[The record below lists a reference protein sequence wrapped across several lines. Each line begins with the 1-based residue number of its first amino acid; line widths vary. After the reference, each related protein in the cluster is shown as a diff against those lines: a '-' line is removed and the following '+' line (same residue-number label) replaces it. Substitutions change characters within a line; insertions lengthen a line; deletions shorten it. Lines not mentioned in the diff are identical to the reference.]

1 MQRGGVDHRVR
12 AVQRPR
18 QQRGVVEVADP
29 VGGGAGRRSKPL
41 TRCSR
46 ASRMWIARPTRPALP
61 VTTIFSGDEVGIGM
75 GGGREGR
82 V

>member
-1 MQRGGVDHRVR
+1 
-12 AVQRPR
+12 
-18 QQRGVVEVADP
+18 
-29 VGGGAGRRSKPL
+29 
-41 TRCSR
+41 
-46 ASRMWIARPTRPALP
+46 MWIARPTRPALP